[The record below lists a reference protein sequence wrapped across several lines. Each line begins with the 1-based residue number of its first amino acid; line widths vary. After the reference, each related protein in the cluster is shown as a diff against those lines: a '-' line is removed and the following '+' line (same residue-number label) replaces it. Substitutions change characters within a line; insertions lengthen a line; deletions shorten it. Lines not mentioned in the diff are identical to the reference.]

1 MKYKKINKYT
11 ALVFA
16 CNSDSTKFITYRNL
30 VYRKSFL
37 AFADWLL
44 FTYKLVRFHVLFGFG
59 ICLFV
64 FCFFLI
70 RFNIC
75 FSLLLNQWDC
85 RNICQIKLS
94 TKPFLSMTRNFSH
107 CTLLQLSKYRIGY
120 QCTASVFAS
129 QKQMPEYTEWI
140 VCIVF
145 SSRAQ
150 WLNPEL
156 QTIGTNEP
164 QHTSSLL

>member
-1 MKYKKINKYT
+1 M
-11 ALVFA
+11 
-16 CNSDSTKFITYRNL
+16 
-30 VYRKSFL
+30 
-37 AFADWLL
+37 
-44 FTYKLVRFHVLFGFG
+44 LFGFG

-64 FCFFLI
+64 FLFFFI

-85 RNICQIKLS
+85 RNICQIELS
-94 TKPFLSMTRNFSH
+94 TKPFLSMTCNFSH

-164 QHTSSLL
+164 QHTNCYSDEPCCKYLEAILPLDKTKVYMKKRKRKNTHS

>member
-1 MKYKKINKYT
+1 MKYKKDNKYI

-16 CNSDSTKFITYRNL
+16 YNSDSTKFITYKNL

-37 AFADWLL
+37 AFGEWLL

-59 ICLFV
+59 TCFFV
-64 FCFFLI
+64 FLI

-94 TKPFLSMTRNFSH
+94 ANPFLSIN
-107 CTLLQLSKYRIGY
+107 KYKIGY

-129 QKQMPEYTEWI
+129 QKQMPEYTELI

-150 WLNPEL
+150 WPNPEL
-156 QTIGTNEP
+156 QTIGTNKP
-164 QHTSSLL
+164 QHTSCL